1 MLRHLGRRDV
11 CKLRGF
17 VLYIHIILHQTVVAR
32 GMTTVQGSERD
43 GRRTEQENGRKTD
56 QSQEKKVVEPQVLL
70 AFDING
76 ISNTYRLVGV
86 DLDFTQH
93 WNMLIL
99 RG

>member
-1 MLRHLGRRDV
+1 MLSQT
-11 CKLRGF
+11 F
-17 VLYIHIILHQTVVAR
+17 VAK
-32 GMTTVQGSERD
+32 GMTTGQGSRERRKKD
-43 GRRTEQENGRKTD
+43 RTRKRTESRPVPG
-56 QSQEKKVVEPQVLL
+56 EKEVVEPQVLP